1 MSTTTMTAQTTYPTT
16 IFVSITPK
24 MLGEVT
30 QHLRSMQGIDYFSPT
45 IGRFDIAVELK
56 SMDSRRVYETINQIR
71 SLSGV
76 TATRTYNPVDGSAT
90 TKTVQAA
97 DSLALVLL
105 QVNEQAQKVLQ
116 SIQQIEQV
124 RNAFVVQG
132 EFDVLCTVYGK
143 DTNEIL
149 SAVNKIAD
157 VQGVKTSE
165 TLLAYKP
172 TWA

>member
-1 MSTTTMTAQTTYPTT
+1 MSTTLTAQNTYPTT
-16 IFVSITPK
+16 IFVSILPK
-24 MLGEVT
+24 MLGQVT
-30 QHLRSMQGIDYFSPT
+30 EHLRSIQGISYFSPT
-45 IGRFDIAVELK
+45 IGRFDMAIELK
-56 SMDSRRVYETINQIR
+56 ATDSSRVYEIINQIR

-76 TATRTYNPVDGSAT
+76 TATRTYNPVEGSAT
-90 TKTVQAA
+90 SKPVQQA

-116 SIQQIEQV
+116 SLQQIDQV

-132 EFDVLCTVYGK
+132 EFDIIASVYGR

-149 SAVNKIAD
+149 SAVSKIAD
-157 VQGVKTSE
+157 VQGVKSSE

-172 TWA
+172 NWA